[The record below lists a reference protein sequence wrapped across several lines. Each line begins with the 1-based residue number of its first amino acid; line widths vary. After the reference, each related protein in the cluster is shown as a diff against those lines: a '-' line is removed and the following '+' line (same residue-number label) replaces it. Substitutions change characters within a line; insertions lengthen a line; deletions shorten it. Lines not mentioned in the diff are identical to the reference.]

1 MTILLNVISQLAIQL
16 ASYVIENEHTVIFPV
31 KRVRDERGIR
41 ISAYQY
47 ALYVGLK
54 RLHLVLLPV

>member
-1 MTILLNVISQLAIQL
+1 MTILLNVNSQLAIQL
-16 ASYVIENEHTVIFPV
+16 PSYVIENEHTVIFPG
-31 KRVRDERGIR
+31 KRVRDERRIR
-41 ISAYQY
+41 ISAYLC